1 MTKKV
6 KIVILTTLGFLLA
19 LVAITLFVNWNITGD
34 RVVEYNEVFGMN
46 ITKENK
52 GNTLHLK
59 GIASSSWFVKNIVK
73 KEDNSNIHIEMEVT
87 MSKKKGVSGAF
98 DFKVDVDNKTSNV
111 YFGKNK
117 TLIWNKDTGIAV
129 TNK

>member
-1 MTKKV
+1 
-6 KIVILTTLGFLLA
+6 
-19 LVAITLFVNWNITGD
+19 
-34 RVVEYNEVFGMN
+34 
-46 ITKENK
+46 
-52 GNTLHLK
+52 
-59 GIASSSWFVKNIVK
+59 
-73 KEDNSNIHIEMEVT
+73 